1 MPSSKGLPDGICISC
16 IGMRGL
22 FFFFSLKATDTTW
35 EAQAEGR
42 AQKLQADEDGIRT
55 QRTMD

>member
-1 MPSSKGLPDGICISC
+1 MESASPALAWEV
-16 IGMRGL
+16 
-22 FFFFSLKATDTTW
+22 FFFSLKATDSTW

-55 QRTMD
+55 QRTVD